1 MPFAA
6 GNDILKPALIW
17 KNRFFTFKVK
27 KMDLSILVTKAQN
40 GDGEAFALVCR
51 RFEGLVKK
59 HVFQAHLRPL
69 YEDAQAEAWLAVAE
83 AVGTYDGSGG
93 VPFAGY
99 VAGRVRYAVWNLFK
113 RERRR
118 WQTEL
123 PAGDDDDGMPIRL
136 ELFADS
142 VDVAAEAE
150 RRYLRDGLRR
160 AIGRLPERQR
170 QAVVLTLLDNHSL
183 SEAARR
189 LGVTAQAV
197 HSLRKRGLERLK
209 KDCAGIL

>member
-1 MPFAA
+1 
-6 GNDILKPALIW
+6 
-17 KNRFFTFKVK
+17 
-27 KMDLSILVTKAQN
+27 
-40 GDGEAFALVCR
+40 
-51 RFEGLVKK
+51 
-59 HVFQAHLRPL
+59 
-69 YEDAQAEAWLAVAE
+69 VAE
-83 AVGTYDGSGG
+83 AVGTYDGSAG

-99 VAGRVRYAVWNLFK
+99 VAGKVRYAVWNLFK

-118 WQTEL
+118 WQAEL
-123 PAGDDDDGMPIRL
+123 PAGDDGGDDGMAVRL
-136 ELFADS
+136 ELFADN

-170 QAVVLTLLDNHSL
+170 QAVVLTLLDHHSL

-209 KDCAGIL
+209 KDCADIL